1 MPEAAVDTLKKVGD
15 QGVLEKIGF
24 VEFTV
29 DLVKGV
35 YRTIVE
41 ASMEQ
46 LSAYADF
53 VSKVAK
59 TLAEYQ
65 QEILG
70 ADNSD
75 EQNGNAY
82 DYIKNVLGFSDT
94 DIGTPLLDTNKLIL
108 TDAQV
113 TSLQQHF
120 LGVTAKI
127 AVVPVTPTADPADPT
142 PHDNIKDY
150 SIDHFILF
158 ITGSTGQK
166 QIRLS
171 YLKAFVI
178 SKLKKGVKE
187 SYDLIKTILK
197 IGMQK
202 VVVTNG
208 EIHTKLTF
216 HVDAS
221 DTYAKTASEYNQKA
235 SNWGVRG
242 GLSASKGFAGTIGGA
257 TVSKLIGGSISG
269 GYSSSKLSVSVVNE
283 KSTAATNITVDI
295 LGEVRIMFRT
305 ETFPSIEV

>member
-24 VEFTV
+24 VEFTT

-53 VSKVAK
+53 VSKIAK
-59 TLAEYQ
+59 TEGEY
-65 QEILG
+65 ETEVLG
-70 ADNSD
+70 DNT
-75 EQNGNAY
+75 EQNKQAY
-82 DYIKNVLGFSDT
+82 DYVKTVLGFSDT
-94 DIGTPLLDTNKLIL
+94 DIGVPPDDTNKLTL

-113 TSLQQHF
+113 TSLPQHF

-127 AVVPVTPTADPADPT
+127 TVVPAEPVDPADPT
-142 PHDNIKDY
+142 PHDDIQDY

-158 ITGSTGQK
+158 ITGTTGQK
-166 QIRLS
+166 QIKLS

-178 SKLKKGVKE
+178 AKLKKGVKE

-221 DTYAKTASEYNQKA
+221 DTYERTASEYNQKA

-242 GLSASKGFAGTIGGA
+242 GLSASKGFAGTLRGA

>member
-24 VEFTV
+24 VEFTI

-53 VSKVAK
+53 VSKIAK
-59 TLAEYQ
+59 TVQEY
-65 QEILG
+65 ETEVLG
-70 ADNSD
+70 DAT
-75 EQNGNAY
+75 EQDKQAY
-82 DYIKNVLGFSDT
+82 DYIKNVLGFT
-94 DIGTPLLDTNKLIL
+94 IPMTGTPLVPDPTGVITLTNE
-108 TDAQV
+108 QV

-120 LGVTAKI
+120 VGIKATSSLVEISSSEVILINAGSDAATHPKKI
-127 AVVPVTPTADPADPT
+127 T
-142 PHDNIKDY
+142 
-150 SIDHFILF
+150 
-158 ITGSTGQK
+158 
-166 QIRLS
+166 LS
-171 YLKAFVI
+171 DLKAFVI
-178 SKLKKGVKE
+178 AKLKKGVKD

-221 DTYAKTASEYNQKA
+221 DTYERTASEYNQKA

-242 GLSASKGFAGTIGGA
+242 GLSASKGFAGTLRGA
-257 TVSKLIGGSISG
+257 TVSNLIGGSISG

-305 ETFPSIEV
+305 ETFPSIEA